1 MCLAGSVTCAVTG
14 PLPNGHRLSDK
25 GEGRGV
31 CVVGC
36 SNEEGGGAV
45 SGSVEGLFMDPHRE
59 PLVLVFVTF
68 THTLLNRWP
77 II

>member
-1 MCLAGSVTCAVTG
+1 MVT
-14 PLPNGHRLSDK
+14 DYQI
-25 GEGRGV
+25 RGKVEV
-31 CVVGC
+31 CVCVWLGVVMRR
-36 SNEEGGGAV
+36 GGAV

>member
-31 CVVGC
+31 CVCVVGC
-36 SNEEGGGAV
+36 SNEEGGGCFWLCGGPIYGSSSRAPCV
-45 SGSVEGLFMDPHRE
+45 SLCHFHS
-59 PLVLVFVTF
+59 
-68 THTLLNRWP
+68 HTAE
-77 II
+77 